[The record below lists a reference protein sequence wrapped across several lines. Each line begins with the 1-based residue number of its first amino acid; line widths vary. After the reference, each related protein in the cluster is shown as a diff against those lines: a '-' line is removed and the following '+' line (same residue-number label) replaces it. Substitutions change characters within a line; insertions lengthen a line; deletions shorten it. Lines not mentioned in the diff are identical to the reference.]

1 MTRRYQINP
10 EDLADIAPPVIES
23 RREPLR
29 LVAVEEGN
37 ISDLNA
43 LSETPDMDRQE
54 LDSLHP
60 VFPESKDVT

>member
-29 LVAVEEGN
+29 LVAVQERN

-43 LSETPDMDRQE
+43 LFETPHMDRQE

-60 VFPESKDVT
+60 VFPESNDVP

>member
-1 MTRRYQINP
+1 MTMRHQINP
-10 EDLADIAPPVIES
+10 EVLADIAPPVIGS

-29 LVAVEEGN
+29 LVAVQERN
-37 ISDLNA
+37 IRNLNA

-60 VFPESKDVT
+60 VFPESNEVT